1 MDEMLFANKCVK
13 YETFVHDVAKVVTK
27 MVVEQL
33 RNQKEY
39 LSQNEAFRRFGRGNV
54 ERWLR
59 ECRLEPMKVSKGKKE
74 YRLTDLLTLQNVQ
87 QDYLF

>member
-1 MDEMLFANKCVK
+1 MLFADKCVR
-13 YETFVHDVAKVVTK
+13 YETFVQDVARVVTT

-39 LSQNEAFRRFGRGNV
+39 LSQNQAFNRFGRGNV
-54 ERWLR
+54 ERWVR

-74 YRLTDLLTLQNVQ
+74 YRLKDLLALQNVQ